1 MPSDQLRSENPIEAY
16 IDVRPTALVA
26 STARWLP
33 TARLAV
39 ALANAGFTVDAVC
52 PSRHPLSE
60 TGSIRQTYRYRG
72 LDGLHSFADAIASAK
87 PDLIVPGDDLATQH
101 LHLFYDQ
108 EQRKGEAGVPVC
120 ALIERS
126 LGAPENFSVL
136 YARAKFMELAQNEG
150 VRVPKTEVIHD
161 RGDLKHWIA
170 QAGLPTVLKSDG
182 SSSGEGVRVV
192 RTREDAE
199 RALRVLAAP
208 PLLARAAK
216 RALIDRD
223 LRLVWP
229 TLLRRRSIVN
239 AQAFVAGREATS
251 AVACWKGEVLA
262 ALHFE
267 VINKG
272 LSTGPAS
279 VLRLI
284 ENTEMS
290 TAAEKMARRLNLS
303 GVHGFDFM
311 LEEQTGNAY
320 LIEINPRPT
329 QVGHLTLGLGRDIPA
344 ALYSAVTGHAA
355 RPAPKVTEHNTIA
368 LFPREWIRDP
378 SSPFL
383 QSAYHDVP
391 WDKPELIRS
400 SVRARRKQ
408 HAWYSQQNR
417 LQAFS
422 VARVPRA

>member
-1 MPSDQLRSENPIEAY
+1 MEAY
-16 IDVRPTALVA
+16 TEVRPAALVA
-26 STARWLP
+26 TTARWLP

-39 ALANAGFTVDAVC
+39 ALRKAGFAIDAVC
-52 PSRHPLSE
+52 PSRHPLIE
-60 TGSIRQTYRYRG
+60 TGAIRQLYSYRG
-72 LDGLHSFADAIASAK
+72 LDALTSFADAIAVAK

-101 LHLFYDQ
+101 LHLLYVR
-108 EQRKGEAGVPVC
+108 EQQKGDAGAVVC

-136 YARAKFMELAQNEG
+136 YARTKFMELAQNEG
-150 VRVPKTEVIHD
+150 IRVPRTEVIRD
-161 RGDLKHWIA
+161 SGDLKKWIA

-182 SSSGEGVRVV
+182 SSGGEGVRVV

-199 RALRVLAAP
+199 RALRVLQAP
-208 PLLARAAK
+208 PRLARATK

-272 LSTGPAS
+272 VSAGPAS

-311 LEEQTGNAY
+311 LEEQTGIAY
-320 LIEINPRPT
+320 LIEINPRST

-344 ALYSAVTGHAA
+344 ALYSAVTGQAA
-355 RPAPKVTEHNTIA
+355 CPSPKVTEDNTIA
-368 LFPREWIRDP
+368 LFPQEWIRDP

-391 WDKPELIRS
+391 WDKPELIRAC
-400 SVRARRKQ
+400 VRARRKQ